1 MFSGAAADHEEPHGC
16 VSEESMNVILWA
28 SAGDVSGGR
37 STFAPATLKKRSQ
50 VAGPPGPPM
59 EIRIVEKE
67 HDLLRVE
74 FPKGE
79 ETLLIPLVEALQKEE
94 KVVEARYYLGHP
106 YLDRPTLYLK
116 TKGEKPQQVLK
127 RVLKDLT
134 DLYGDLL
141 ADFEKKADKVKT

>member
-1 MFSGAAADHEEPHGC
+1 
-16 VSEESMNVILWA
+16 
-28 SAGDVSGGR
+28 
-37 STFAPATLKKRSQ
+37 
-50 VAGPPGPPM
+50 M
-59 EIRIVEKE
+59 ELRVVEKE

-74 FPKGE
+74 LPKGE

-134 DLYGDLL
+134 DLYDDLL
-141 ADFEKKADKVKT
+141 SDFEKQADKIKA

>member
-1 MFSGAAADHEEPHGC
+1 MLYGRRRGTS
-16 VSEESMNVILWA
+16 V
-28 SAGDVSGGR
+28 GDAV
-37 STFAPATLKKRSQ
+37 TIAPATLKKRSP
-50 VAGPPGPPM
+50 VAGLPVPSM
-59 EIRIVEKE
+59 EIRVVEKE

-106 YLDRPTLYLK
+106 FLDRPTLYVK

-141 ADFEKKADKVKT
+141 TDFEKKADKVKA